1 MGSSRVLGLHLM
13 LLLVLVCEASEDV
26 LQREVTLSP
35 EERGFIMLQR
45 PINHY
50 ISKLMKLIVSASL
63 GPDMSPIEDT
73 NFHPEDVRSGS
84 RVLGPHSMGP
94 NMGPEIL
101 FPPAFPTIGNLQD
114 ICKFS
119 KAPVR
124 YPKDM
129 FPMDGFSGEH
139 RQADAVNQLQPWYG
153 VCCGLNATQEEQ
165 ICCAIQ
171 AWKRTLSDFC
181 DEEFSVKTSH
191 YSCCHKTNQARWT
204 CFDKEVSDSS
214 YNVSSEVSNAYTPL
228 KVKGFKY
235 NPNACKG

>member
-1 MGSSRVLGLHLM
+1 MGSSPIIGLHLM
-13 LLLVLVCEASEDV
+13 LLLVLVCEASEDK
-26 LQREVTLSP
+26 LQQEVTVSP
-35 EERGFIMLQR
+35 EEMKYMMIQR
-45 PINHY
+45 PVLPD
-50 ISKLMKLIVSASL
+50 KLLKLIVSASS
-63 GPDMSPIEDT
+63 GPDMSQIEDT
-73 NFHPEDVRSGS
+73 NFHPGDVRSEH
-84 RVLGPHSMGP
+84 RVFGPRSMGP
-94 NMGPEIL
+94 NMGPQII

-129 FPMDGFSGEH
+129 LPLDGFSSEC
-139 RQADAVNQLQPWYG
+139 RQADAVNRLQPWFG

-171 AWKRTLSDFC
+171 AWKRTLSAFC

-191 YSCCHKTNQARWT
+191 YFCCHKTKQARWT

-214 YNVSSEVSNAYTPL
+214 YNVSSEVSNANTPH